1 MDPAIS
7 SRGEDITMASRVAV
21 TDYVSLD
28 GVIEDPVGIEGS
40 GLGNW
45 TGPFTRGAKGDRF
58 KHEELFGSDAVLLGR
73 RTYDGF
79 AAVWPT
85 VKDGTGFAERINTMP
100 KFVAS
105 STLKDAGWTNTTVIA
120 RDLIEQV
127 QALKR
132 RFSRDILIYGSASIV
147 YELLPAGL
155 IDEFRLMV
163 YPTVLGR
170 GKRLFPDDVKSEV
183 TLLECSQFDSGIV
196 LLRYEV
202 RR

>member
-1 MDPAIS
+1 MIDLHYWPTPNGWKITIMLEECGLPYRLIPVNIS
-7 SRGEDITMASRVAV
+7 
-21 TDYVSLD
+21 
-28 GVIEDPVGIEGS
+28 
-40 GLGNW
+40 
-45 TGPFTRGAKGDRF
+45 KGDQF
-58 KHEELFGSDAVLLGR
+58 KHEEPFSSDALLLGR
-73 RTYDGF
+73 RTYDSF

-85 VKDGTGFAERINTMP
+85 VRDDTGFAERINTMP

-105 STLKDAGWTNTTVIA
+105 STLKDASWKNATVIA
-120 RDLIEQV
+120 RDLTKQV
-127 QALKR
+127 EALKQ

-170 GKRLFPDDVKSEV
+170 GKRLFPEGVKSEV

-196 LLRYEV
+196 LARYEA